1 MKDGFFTITKIMEHQ
16 MAKRQY
22 IMKQDLK
29 FTNSFIAFKLKF
41 VFFVAIFS
49 LCIANVALLFDNQ
62 FD

>member
-1 MKDGFFTITKIMEHQ
+1 MEHQ

-41 VFFVAIFS
+41 VFFFEIFS